1 MEQDHVNKL
10 WLIVKKT
17 QIRQEQSNQFYLQGG
32 ERIKLG
38 RVMIKILEVCSEQS
52 QPAEDAENEDAL
64 TDSNKTN
71 MSFRELEEPEG
82 DEMVEDDDQIVNGG
96 EQIQDL
102 GEMRHTSIGG
112 MRNTLALLQPA
123 TIVEE
128 QKQEAPN

>member
-52 QPAEDAENEDAL
+52 QPAEDAENGDAL
-64 TDSNKTN
+64 TDSHKTN

-82 DEMVEDDDQIVNGG
+82 DEMVDDD
-96 EQIQDL
+96 DD
-102 GEMRHTSIGG
+102 
-112 MRNTLALLQPA
+112 
-123 TIVEE
+123 
-128 QKQEAPN
+128 